1 MAAAAAEPGEACV
14 LCKRRFAP
22 AVLAS
27 HFQQCFEGYS
37 PVKRRRQDAA
47 GGTAPSSH
55 PAWPKAHLLLPGLGP
70 SRSAGIQVAQGA
82 LAYLGLDA
90 LCALDAASR
99 TWRAVVTPRWRA
111 LLDRAWAFV
120 AARAAGGAAACGC
133 FSPGRLP
140 GWLLP
145 CDGAGAG
152 ADADGGGAKRAVLRL
167 GALLALQ
174 TCTVVV
180 VTLCGSAI
188 RIQLSMPRRHAPQ
201 RRFPGVLFYATVRDI
216 EVAVYD
222 AEGLLVDQ
230 QNLMTAYGGK
240 SLYHEFAPLVAC
252 GFAATT
258 KLGLSLHQSN
268 RVAAH
273 ARRPASY
280 AQLHPLVDDQP
291 AQAARSGR
299 VVRCIPEERMLCD
312 TAVLGPVLALSYFRA
327 STV

>member
-1 MAAAAAEPGEACV
+1 
-14 LCKRRFAP
+14 
-22 AVLAS
+22 
-27 HFQQCFEGYS
+27 
-37 PVKRRRQDAA
+37 
-47 GGTAPSSH
+47 
-55 PAWPKAHLLLPGLGP
+55 
-70 SRSAGIQVAQGA
+70 VAQGA

-145 CDGAGAG
+145 CDGAGAD

-174 TCTVVV
+174 TCTVEV

-222 AEGLLVDQ
+222 AEGLSVDQ
-230 QNLMTAYGGK
+230 QNLVTGGGK
-240 SLYHEFAPLVAC
+240 SLYHEFA
-252 GFAATT
+252 
-258 KLGLSLHQSN
+258 
-268 RVAAH
+268 
-273 ARRPASY
+273 
-280 AQLHPLVDDQP
+280 PLVDDQP

-299 VVRCIPEERMLCD
+299 VVRCIPEERLLCD